1 MAVRA
6 RLSLDKIS
14 DARVI
19 DFSYSFNRD
28 IDASG
33 RPSGMVRGG
42 TVQITIE
49 STKSAFLPTW
59 MVAAQGKTKEGKIEV
74 SEDTDDSS
82 TMKTIEFKDAYIIE
96 YGENFSW
103 QGGENM
109 MESFVVSAREIVID
123 GEAGPAEYE
132 NEWPGFN

>member
-6 RLSLDKIS
+6 RLNLDKFQ
-14 DARVI
+14 DVRVI

-33 RPSGMVRGG
+33 RPSGIVRGG
-42 TVQITIE
+42 TIQLTIE

-59 MVAAQGKTKEGKIEV
+59 MTLAQGKTKEGQIEIMD
-74 SEDTDDSS
+74 DTDDEKPI
-82 TMKTIEFKDAYIIE
+82 KTVKFKDAYIVE

-109 MESFVVSAREIVID
+109 METFVVSCREITIEGD
-123 GEAGPAEYE
+123 GGPAVYE
-132 NEWPGFN
+132 NEWPM

>member
-6 RLSLDKIS
+6 RLNLDKIE
-14 DARVI
+14 DTRVI

-33 RPSGMVRGG
+33 RPSGGVRGG
-42 TVQITIE
+42 TLQMTIE

-59 MVAAQGKTKEGKIEV
+59 MTLSQGKTKEGQIEIMD
-74 SEDTDDSS
+74 DTDDEKPI
-82 TMKTIEFKDAYIIE
+82 KTIIFKDAYIVE

-109 MESFVVSAREIVID
+109 METFVVSCREITIEGD
-123 GEAGPAEYE
+123 GGPAVYE
-132 NEWPGFN
+132 NEWPM

>member
-6 RLSLDKIS
+6 RLELDSLQDV
-14 DARVI
+14 RVI

-33 RPSGMVRGG
+33 RPSGIVRGG
-42 TVQITIE
+42 TVQMTIE

-59 MVAAQGKTKEGKIEV
+59 MTLGQGKMKDGQIEIMD
-74 SEDTDDSS
+74 DTDDEKPI
-82 TMKTIEFKDAYIIE
+82 KTIKFKDAYIVE

-109 MESFVVSAREIVID
+109 METFVISCREITIEGD
-123 GEAGPAEYE
+123 GGPAVYE
-132 NEWPGFN
+132 NEWPM

>member
-6 RLSLDKIS
+6 RLNLDKIQ
-14 DARVI
+14 DVRVI

-33 RPSGMVRGG
+33 RPSGIVRGG
-42 TVQITIE
+42 TLQMTIE

-59 MVAAQGKTKEGKIEV
+59 MTLAQGKTKEGQIEIMD
-74 SEDTDDSS
+74 DTDDEKPI
-82 TMKTIEFKDAYIIE
+82 KTVKFKDAYIVE

-109 MESFVVSAREIVID
+109 METFVISCREITIEGD
-123 GEAGPAEYE
+123 GGPAVYE
-132 NEWPGFN
+132 NEWPM

>member
-6 RLSLDKIS
+6 RLNLDKLQ
-14 DARVI
+14 DVRVI

-33 RPSGMVRGG
+33 RPSGIVRGG
-42 TVQITIE
+42 TVQMTIE

-59 MVAAQGKTKEGKIEV
+59 MTLAQGKTKEGQIEIMD
-74 SEDTDDSS
+74 DTDDEKPI
-82 TMKTIEFKDAYIIE
+82 KTIKFKDAYIVE

-109 MESFVVSAREIVID
+109 METFVISCREITIEGD
-123 GEAGPAEYE
+123 GGPAVYE
-132 NEWPGFN
+132 NEWPM

>member
-6 RLSLDKIS
+6 RLDLDKLS
-14 DARVI
+14 DVRVI

-33 RPSGMVRGG
+33 RPSGIVRGG
-42 TVQITIE
+42 TLQMTIE

-59 MVAAQGKTKEGKIEV
+59 MTLAQGKTKEGQIEIMD
-74 SEDTDDSS
+74 DTDDEKPI
-82 TMKTIEFKDAYIIE
+82 KTIKFKDAYIVE

-109 MESFVVSAREIVID
+109 MQTFVISCREITIEGD
-123 GEAGPAEYE
+123 GGPAFYE
-132 NEWPGFN
+132 NEWPM

>member
-6 RLSLDKIS
+6 RLTLDKIN
-14 DARVI
+14 DHRVI

-33 RPSGMVRGG
+33 RPSGIVRGG
-42 TVQITIE
+42 TVQMTIE
-49 STKSAFLPTW
+49 SSKSAFLPTW
-59 MVAAQGKTKEGKIEV
+59 MTLAQGKTKEGQIEIMD
-74 SEDTDDSS
+74 DTDDEKPI
-82 TMKTIEFKDAYIIE
+82 KTIKFKDAYIVE

-109 MESFVVSAREIVID
+109 METFTVSAKEITIEGD
-123 GEAGPAEYE
+123 GGPAVYE
-132 NEWPGFN
+132 NEWPA

>member
-6 RLSLDKIS
+6 RLNLDKIS
-14 DARVI
+14 DVRVI

-33 RPSGMVRGG
+33 RPSGIVRGG
-42 TVQITIE
+42 TVQMTIE

-59 MVAAQGKTKEGKIEV
+59 MTLAQGKTKDGQIEIMD
-74 SEDTDDSS
+74 DTDDEKPI
-82 TMKTIEFKDAYIIE
+82 KTIKFKDSYIVE

-109 MESFVVSAREIVID
+109 METFVISCREITIEGD
-123 GEAGPAEYE
+123 GGPAVYE
-132 NEWPGFN
+132 NEWPV

>member
-6 RLSLDKIS
+6 RLTLDSLKDVRI
-14 DARVI
+14 I
-19 DFSYSFNRD
+19 DYSYNFSRD

-42 TVQITIE
+42 TVQMTIE
-49 STKSAFLPTW
+49 SSKSSFLPTW
-59 MVAAQGKTKEGKIEV
+59 MVLGQGKTKDGQIKIM
-74 SEDTDDSS
+74 DDVDDEKPI
-82 TMKTIEFKDAYIIE
+82 KTIKFKDSYIVE

-109 MESFVVSAREIVID
+109 MESFVISCREITIEGD
-123 GEAGPAEYE
+123 GGAAVYE
-132 NEWPGFN
+132 NEWPA

>member
-6 RLSLDKIS
+6 RLTLDKID

-19 DFSYSFNRD
+19 DFSYNFNRD

-33 RPSGMVRGG
+33 RPSGIVRGG
-42 TVQITIE
+42 TVQMTIE

-59 MVAAQGKTKEGKIEV
+59 MTLAQGKTKEGQIEIMD
-74 SEDTDDSS
+74 DTDDEKPI
-82 TMKTIEFKDAYIIE
+82 KTIKFKDAYIVE

-109 MESFVVSAREIVID
+109 METFVISAREITIEGD
-123 GEAGPAEYE
+123 GGPAVYE
-132 NEWPGFN
+132 NEWPQA

>member
-6 RLSLDKIS
+6 RLNLDKLT
-14 DARVI
+14 DVRVI

-33 RPSGMVRGG
+33 RPSGIVRGG
-42 TVQITIE
+42 TLQMTIE

-59 MVAAQGKTKEGKIEV
+59 MTLAQGKTKEGQIEIM
-74 SEDTDDSS
+74 DDSDDEKPI
-82 TMKTIEFKDAYIIE
+82 KTIKFKDCYIVE

-109 MESFVVSAREIVID
+109 METFVISCREITIEGD
-123 GEAGPAEYE
+123 GGPAVYE
-132 NEWPGFN
+132 NEWPM

>member
-6 RLSLDKIS
+6 RLDLDKLQDI
-14 DARVI
+14 RVI

-33 RPSGMVRGG
+33 RPSGIVRGG
-42 TVQITIE
+42 TLQMTIE

-59 MVAAQGKTKEGKIEV
+59 MTLAQGKTKEGQIEIMD
-74 SEDTDDSS
+74 DTDDEKPI
-82 TMKTIEFKDAYIIE
+82 KTVKFKDAYIVE

-109 MESFVVSAREIVID
+109 METFVISCREITIEGD
-123 GEAGPAEYE
+123 GGPAVYE
-132 NEWPGFN
+132 NEWPV

>member
-6 RLSLDKIS
+6 RLTLDKI
-14 DARVI
+14 DDVRVV
-19 DFSYSFNRD
+19 DFSYRFNRD

-33 RPSGMVRGG
+33 RPSGIVRGG
-42 TVQITIE
+42 TVQMTIE

-59 MVAAQGKTKEGKIEV
+59 MTLAQGKMKEGQIEIMD
-74 SEDTDDSS
+74 DTDDEKPI
-82 TMKTIEFKDAYIIE
+82 KTIKFVDAYIVE

-109 MESFVVSAREIVID
+109 METFVVSAQKITIEGD
-123 GEAGPAEYE
+123 GGPAEYE
-132 NEWPGFN
+132 NEWPKA

>member
-6 RLSLDKIS
+6 RLDLDKLS
-14 DARVI
+14 DVRVI

-33 RPSGMVRGG
+33 RPSGIVRGG
-42 TVQITIE
+42 TLQMTIE

-59 MVAAQGKTKEGKIEV
+59 MTLAQGKTKEGQIEIMD
-74 SEDTDDSS
+74 DTDDEKPI
-82 TMKTIEFKDAYIIE
+82 KTIKFKDAYIVE

-109 MESFVVSAREIVID
+109 METFVISCREITIEGD
-123 GEAGPAEYE
+123 GGPAVYE
-132 NEWPGFN
+132 NEWPM

>member
-6 RLSLDKIS
+6 RLTLDKI
-14 DARVI
+14 DDQRVI

-33 RPSGMVRGG
+33 RPSGVVRGG
-42 TVQITIE
+42 TVQMTIE

-59 MVAAQGKTKEGKIEV
+59 MTLAQGKMKEGQIEIMD
-74 SEDTDDSS
+74 DTDDEKPI
-82 TMKTIEFKDAYIIE
+82 KTIKFKDAYIVE

-109 MESFVVSAREIVID
+109 METFVVSAREITIEGD
-123 GEAGPAEYE
+123 GGPAVYE
-132 NEWPGFN
+132 NEWPQA

>member
-6 RLSLDKIS
+6 RLDLDKLN
-14 DARVI
+14 DVRVI
-19 DFSYSFNRD
+19 DFSYSFSRD

-33 RPSGMVRGG
+33 RPSGIVRGG
-42 TVQITIE
+42 TLQMTIE

-59 MVAAQGKTKEGKIEV
+59 MTLAQGKTKEGQIEIMD
-74 SEDTDDSS
+74 DTDDEKPI
-82 TMKTIEFKDAYIIE
+82 KTIKFKDAYIVE

-109 MESFVVSAREIVID
+109 METFVISCREITIEGD
-123 GEAGPAEYE
+123 GGPAVYE
-132 NEWPGFN
+132 NEWPM

>member
-6 RLSLDKIS
+6 RLNLDKIS
-14 DARVI
+14 DVRVI

-33 RPSGMVRGG
+33 RPSGVVRGG
-42 TVQITIE
+42 TIQMTIE
-49 STKSAFLPTW
+49 SNKSAFLPTW
-59 MVAAQGKTKEGKIEV
+59 MTLSQGKTKEGQIEIMD
-74 SEDTDDSS
+74 DTDDEKPI
-82 TMKTIEFKDAYIIE
+82 KTIKFADAYIVE

-109 MESFVVSAREIVID
+109 MESFMISAREITIEGD
-123 GEAGPAEYE
+123 GGPAVYE
-132 NEWPGFN
+132 NEWPKA

>member
-6 RLSLDKIS
+6 RLTLDKIDDS
-14 DARVI
+14 RVI

-33 RPSGMVRGG
+33 RPSGAVRGG
-42 TVQITIE
+42 TVQMTIE

-59 MVAAQGKTKEGKIEV
+59 MVLGQGKTKEGQIEIMD
-74 SEDTDDSS
+74 DTDDEKPI
-82 TMKTIEFKDAYIIE
+82 KTIKFKDAYIVE

-109 MESFVVSAREIVID
+109 METFVVSARELTVEGD
-123 GEAGPAEYE
+123 GGPAVYE
-132 NEWPGFN
+132 NEWPV

>member
-6 RLSLDKIS
+6 RLNLDKIS
-14 DARVI
+14 DVRVI

-33 RPSGMVRGG
+33 RPSGIVRGG
-42 TVQITIE
+42 TLQMTIE

-59 MVAAQGKTKEGKIEV
+59 MTLAQGKTKDGQIEIMD
-74 SEDTDDSS
+74 DTDDEKPI
-82 TMKTIEFKDAYIIE
+82 KTIKFKDSYIVE

-109 MESFVVSAREIVID
+109 METFVISCREITIEGD
-123 GEAGPAEYE
+123 GGPAVYE
-132 NEWPGFN
+132 NEWPV

>member
-6 RLSLDKIS
+6 RLTLDKLS
-14 DARVI
+14 DVRVI

-33 RPSGMVRGG
+33 RPSGIVRGG
-42 TVQITIE
+42 TVQMTIE

-59 MVAAQGKTKEGKIEV
+59 MTLAQGKTKEGQIEIMD
-74 SEDTDDSS
+74 DTDDEKPI
-82 TMKTIEFKDAYIIE
+82 KTIKFKDAYIVE

-109 MESFVVSAREIVID
+109 METFVISCREISIEGD
-123 GEAGPAEYE
+123 GGPAVYE
-132 NEWPGFN
+132 NEWPM

>member
-6 RLSLDKIS
+6 RLNLDKLN
-14 DARVI
+14 DVRVI
-19 DFSYSFNRD
+19 DFSYNFNRD

-33 RPSGMVRGG
+33 RPSGVVRGG
-42 TVQITIE
+42 TVQMTIE

-59 MVAAQGKTKEGKIEV
+59 MTLAQGKTKEGQIEIMD
-74 SEDTDDSS
+74 DTDDQKPI
-82 TMKTIEFKDAYIIE
+82 KTVKFKDAYIVE

-109 MESFVVSAREIVID
+109 METFVLSAREITIEGD
-123 GEAGPAEYE
+123 GGPAVYE
-132 NEWPGFN
+132 NEWPM

>member
-6 RLSLDKIS
+6 RLTLDKLI
-14 DARVI
+14 DVRVI

-33 RPSGMVRGG
+33 RPSGIVRGG
-42 TVQITIE
+42 TVQMTIE

-59 MVAAQGKTKEGKIEV
+59 MTLAQGKTKSGQIEIMD
-74 SEDTDDSS
+74 DTDDEKPI
-82 TMKTIEFKDAYIIE
+82 KTLRFRDAYLVE

-109 MESFVVSAREIVID
+109 MESFVISCREITIE
-123 GEAGPAEYE
+123 GEGGPAVYE
-132 NEWPGFN
+132 NEWPV

>member
-6 RLSLDKIS
+6 RLDLDKLQ
-14 DARVI
+14 DVRVI

-33 RPSGMVRGG
+33 RPSGIVRGG
-42 TVQITIE
+42 TVQMTIE

-59 MVAAQGKTKEGKIEV
+59 MTLAQGKTKEGQIEIMD
-74 SEDTDDSS
+74 DTDDEKPI
-82 TMKTIEFKDAYIIE
+82 KTIKFKDAYIVE

-109 MESFVVSAREIVID
+109 METFVISCREITIEGD
-123 GEAGPAEYE
+123 GGPAVYE
-132 NEWPGFN
+132 NEWPV

>member
-6 RLSLDKIS
+6 RLNLDKIS
-14 DARVI
+14 DTRVI

-33 RPSGMVRGG
+33 RPSGVVRGG
-42 TVQITIE
+42 TIQMTIE

-59 MVAAQGKTKEGKIEV
+59 MTLSQGKTKEGQIEIMD
-74 SEDTDDSS
+74 DTDDEKPI
-82 TMKTIEFKDAYIIE
+82 KTIKFTDAYIVE

-109 MESFVVSAREIVID
+109 MESFVVSAREITIEGD
-123 GEAGPAEYE
+123 GGPAVYE
-132 NEWPGFN
+132 NEWPQA